1 MQSLTPGRRLH
12 ACLHHTRR
20 LACAQIEGIS
30 TTQNSLFSE
39 LCFRFRAYTL
49 HLAELASFF
58 FLFRHLP
65 FFSHSATGRL
75 TRPSPERLVR
85 PCRLPPRLATIAGL
99 PYPATSCS
107 LRRRPCIQARH
118 FGSRLRGTFFT
129 TTIFSQRTKQG
140 LFSQNNVRQNNLLK
154 RALDHSAV
162 HHSAK
167 LFGCGFAALGSFAA
181 MIPKPHDIRYRRGH
195 RPHPQ

>member
-12 ACLHHTRR
+12 ACLHRTRR

-58 FLFRHLP
+58 LFRHLP

-75 TRPSPERLVR
+75 TDLPQRGLSGHAGFLLDWQPLPGYPIQQLLVLCVED
-85 PCRLPPRLATIAGL
+85 PVSKLD
-99 PYPATSCS
+99 TS
-107 LRRRPCIQARH
+107 ARG
-118 FGSRLRGTFFT
+118 FGARFIPQPITL
-129 TTIFSQRTKQG
+129 Q
-140 LFSQNNVRQNNLLK
+140 NVR
-154 RALDHSAV
+154 
-162 HHSAK
+162 
-167 LFGCGFAALGSFAA
+167 
-181 MIPKPHDIRYRRGH
+181 
-195 RPHPQ
+195 